1 MPKIVN
7 KTIRNKAPMV
17 VSSPSAPDLTSL
29 LTGYVGRDGGQQ
41 GADGIAAMDMAMTDM
56 GANGTATT
64 DMDITPL
71 VKDPVD
77 DNVKSK
83 KKK

>member
-1 MPKIVN
+1 
-7 KTIRNKAPMV
+7 
-17 VSSPSAPDLTSL
+17 
-29 LTGYVGRDGGQQ
+29 
-41 GADGIAAMDMAMTDM
+41 MDTAMTNM

-77 DNVKSK
+77 NNVKSRK